1 MRIEPNDIRQLNVL
15 KHYRVIRQWAYKNY
29 GIREADLELI
39 IYLDCL
45 EYFRKQDFKEGT
57 YAYSWDNRRWNR
69 LLKEGWIVVWRH
81 RNRTTRK
88 YNIYKIS
95 LKGKQ
100 LINRMYRIMLG
111 QEDIPETERSNHI
124 MKGDTYMD
132 KVLSVSIKKLNKDK
146 NR

>member
-1 MRIEPNDIRQLNVL
+1 MPDVNVL
-15 KHYRVIRQWAYKNY
+15 VIFNCSITFQQW
-29 GIREADLELI
+29 
-39 IYLDCL
+39 
-45 EYFRKQDFKEGT
+45 
-57 YAYSWDNRRWNR
+57 
-69 LLKEGWIVVWRH
+69 LKP
-81 RNRTTRK
+81 
-88 YNIYKIS
+88 
-95 LKGKQ
+95 KGKQ